1 MTRPAPIA
9 VALTAAILAL
19 CLAAPHAQAADA
31 GVTPEQLAKI
41 KAATPTKATAKPAK
55 ARKLLVFSRGKGLK
69 HKAIPHGA
77 TAIEL
82 MGKTTGAF
90 DVVHSVDPAVFKPE
104 SLKRF
109 DAICFNNSNRMDFFK
124 DPVLANSVLAFVRS
138 GKGLVGVHGATTN
151 FSKKWLL
158 DWPEGA
164 AMLGGIF
171 NGHPWHEEVTLKL
184 DDPTHPLTAAFGGK
198 GLTIT
203 DEIYQFSGP
212 HSRDRLRILVSLDL
226 AKTRV
231 TPRHRRAM
239 KRGDNHYAVSW
250 IQKFGRGRVF
260 YCSLGHDLP
269 VFWNP
274 VVLKHYLDGI
284 QFTLGD
290 LPADTTPTAK
300 IKPSATATGKQ

>member
-1 MTRPAPIA
+1 MTRRIPTTLALVA
-9 VALTAAILAL
+9 VLLAL
-19 CLAAPHAQAADA
+19 CLAASPTRAAESA
-31 GVTPEQLAKI
+31 VTPEQLARI
-41 KAATPTKATAKPAK
+41 TDATPTKATAKPAK

-77 TAIEL
+77 KAIEL
-82 MGKTTGAF
+82 MGRKTGAF
-90 DVVHSVDPAVFKPE
+90 EVVHSVDPAVFRPE

-124 DPVLANSVLAFVRS
+124 DPVLANAVLAFVRS

-151 FSKKWLL
+151 FSKQWLL

-164 AMLGGIF
+164 ALIGGIF
-171 NGHPWHEEVTLKL
+171 NGHPWHEKVTLKL

-226 AKTRV
+226 DKTPV
-231 TPRHRRAM
+231 TPRHKRAM
-239 KRGDNHYAVSW
+239 KRPDNHYAVSW
-250 IQKFGRGRVF
+250 VQKFGRGRVF

-284 QFTLGD
+284 QFALGD
-290 LPADTTPTAK
+290 LPADTTPSAK
-300 IKPSATATGKQ
+300 VKPSPPAGGRQ